1 MASTTWVA
9 RESGRL
15 ERCGLGVHGAG
26 NQALWHQRRVL
37 HPGVNLRMSL
47 APAPGWPPRTFSR
60 RHERCTAT
68 AVI

>member
-37 HPGVNLRMSL
+37 HPGGEPADVASPCARMAASN
-47 APAPGWPPRTFSR
+47 F
-60 RHERCTAT
+60 
-68 AVI
+68 

>member
-1 MASTTWVA
+1 VASTTWVA

-37 HPGVNLRMSL
+37 HPGGEPADVASPCARMAASN
-47 APAPGWPPRTFSR
+47 F
-60 RHERCTAT
+60 
-68 AVI
+68 